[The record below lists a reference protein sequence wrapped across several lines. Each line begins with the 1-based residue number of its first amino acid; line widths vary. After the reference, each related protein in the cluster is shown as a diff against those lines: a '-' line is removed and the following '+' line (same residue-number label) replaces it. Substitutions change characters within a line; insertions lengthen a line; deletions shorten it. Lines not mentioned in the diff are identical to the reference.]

1 MAEVVLILGYS
12 GSGKSTSLRN
22 FKREEIGIFNV
33 ANKRLPF
40 KNNLGVI
47 STSNYQKIIA
57 KLKENKVKRYVID
70 DSQYLMAFEMFGKV
84 KQAGYNKFTDMALNF
99 YNLIQTAKGL
109 DDDTIVYF
117 LHHLE
122 KNEAGDLKIKT
133 IGKMLD
139 QQLTIEGL
147 FSIVLGAVQMEKR
160 YLFMTNG
167 LEPFKS
173 PIGMFNDQFIDN
185 DLKMVDRT
193 IREFWGI
200 KDETIRPASKETE
213 NVDITIFDEML
224 SE

>member
-1 MAEVVLILGYS
+1 MAEVVLVLGYS

-22 FKREEIGIFNV
+22 FKKEEVGVINV

-40 KNNLGVI
+40 KNNLLMI
-47 STSNYQKIIA
+47 NSSNYAQITKI
-57 KLKENKVKRYVID
+57 LKANTMKRYVID
-70 DSQYLMAFEMFGKV
+70 DSQYLMAFEMFGKA

-99 YNLIQTAKGL
+99 YNLIQTAKSL
-109 DDDTIVYF
+109 DNDTIVYF

-122 KNEAGDLKIKT
+122 KNEMGDLKIKT

-147 FSIVLGAVQMEKR
+147 FSIVLGAVQMDKR
-160 YLFMTNG
+160 YQFMTNG

-173 PIGMFNDQFIDN
+173 PIGMFESQYIDN

-200 KDETIRPASKETE
+200 KD
-213 NVDITIFDEML
+213 
-224 SE
+224 